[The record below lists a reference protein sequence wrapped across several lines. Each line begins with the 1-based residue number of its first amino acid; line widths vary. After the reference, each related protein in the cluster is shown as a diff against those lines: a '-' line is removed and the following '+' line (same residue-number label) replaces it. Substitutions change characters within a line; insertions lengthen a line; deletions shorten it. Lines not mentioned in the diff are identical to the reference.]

1 MPSFSVT
8 QTRVRARV
16 TLLQPRAWKSSCD
29 ISTCEKE
36 AKEQRSR
43 MCDSGSPEF
52 LDAVDWIKVKEG
64 VLKVKEIN
72 LERREAGMEEK

>member
-1 MPSFSVT
+1 
-8 QTRVRARV
+8 
-16 TLLQPRAWKSSCD
+16 
-29 ISTCEKE
+29 
-36 AKEQRSR
+36 